1 MKKNLFLVVLIILS
15 ILTKNL
21 GQQNYSFE
29 EWSLPDKQQP
39 FDWQDPVGWTSSNKL
54 TEFFSHSVTK
64 SNDAY
69 SGQFAVKLST
79 INVFG
84 KSIPASLTLG
94 QGKIN
99 FPLQIISS
107 EKAGIP
113 LSDKIKKVNF
123 YYKYET
129 QSEPSNGS
137 VEILVF
143 RYNAAKQNRDT
154 VFHIQ
159 KPLPSTS
166 NFTSSSID
174 IDYHSLNNI
183 NDTLLIVFYSD
194 QKMENEKLTG
204 SLIIDELSLEFVSSL
219 SETHTKNNQG
229 KIFPN
234 PLHAGEHLIVGDG
247 QYKDGRYAIYSIQGV
262 PIAKGNMAGSD
273 IPTPVHLASGIYIL
287 RVSQGAHSFNRL
299 ITFF

>member
-1 MKKNLFLVVLIILS
+1 MKKNLFLVVFIILS

-21 GQQNYSFE
+21 SQQNYSFE

-84 KSIPASLTLG
+84 KSIPASITLG

-99 FPLQIISS
+99 FPLQMISS

-113 LSDKIKKVNF
+113 LLDKIKKVNF

-143 RYNAAKQNRDT
+143 RYKAAKQNRDT

-166 NFTSSSID
+166 NFTSSSVEIE
-174 IDYHSLNNI
+174 YHSINNS
-183 NDTLLIVFYSD
+183 NDTLLVVFNSD

-204 SLIIDELSLEFVSSL
+204 SMIIDELSLEFVSSL
-219 SETHTKNNQG
+219 SETHSKNNQS

-234 PLHAGEHLIVGDG
+234 PLQAGEHLIVGDG
-247 QYKDGRYAIYSIQGV
+247 LYKDGRYEIYSIQGV
-262 PIAKGNMAGSD
+262 PIAKGTMTGSD
-273 IPTPVHLASGIYIL
+273 IPTPVHLDSGIYIL
-287 RVSQGAHSFNRL
+287 HVSQGTHSFNRL